1 MIHPPSKKT
10 TCKWNMGGEQYYT
23 FQKFCA
29 SKGWLFLAAAK
40 KHPASE
46 MPLKSL
52 EELFRKT
59 VESCHPFCTICSL

>member
-1 MIHPPSKKT
+1 MDQTLEVLVSHKYDSPISKEKT

-40 KHPASE
+40 EAS
-46 MPLKSL
+46 MAQPVKCL
-52 EELFRKT
+52 
-59 VESCHPFCTICSL
+59 